1 MVLCL
6 PKPRRQRSRSCTLKR
21 PPAGP
26 PAPLAA
32 TSTRAACAQIHV
44 ALNGQQYA
52 DTGTLFQFNDY
63 CGGQVILTDPRGQ
76 IKDHPEGSGPPRP
89 YSFCQWII
97 TIDIADVI
105 PNPQEGD
112 TIALALQVFGAPPP
126 PGDGASGA
134 IAKNLGLF
142 CLGKKAL

>member
-1 MVLCL
+1 M
-6 PKPRRQRSRSCTLKR
+6 
-21 PPAGP
+21 
-26 PAPLAA
+26 PLAA

-105 PNPQEGD
+105 PEKHKADWPVAVPRPRAR
-112 TIALALQVFGAPPP
+112 ALPVARAAYVVRLR
-126 PGDGASGA
+126 
-134 IAKNLGLF
+134 
-142 CLGKKAL
+142 

>member
-6 PKPRRQRSRSCTLKR
+6 PKPRRQRSRSCTLER

-112 TIALALQVFGAPPP
+112 TIALALQVFGAPS
-126 PGDGASGA
+126 AHCLL
-134 IAKNLGLF
+134 NLR
-142 CLGKKAL
+142 AHT